1 MFILCG
7 FSPSTA
13 VFFNCSKTWSIE
25 LIVNFKLTIGLNVSV
40 NACLLTLGL

>member
-25 LIVNFKLTIGLNVSV
+25 FIVNFKLTIGLNVSV
-40 NACLLTLGL
+40 NVSVM